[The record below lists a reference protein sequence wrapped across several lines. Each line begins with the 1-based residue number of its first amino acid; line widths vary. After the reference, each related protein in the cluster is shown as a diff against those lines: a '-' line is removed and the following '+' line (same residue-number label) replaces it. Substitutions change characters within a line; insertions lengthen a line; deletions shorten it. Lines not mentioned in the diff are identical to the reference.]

1 MIWIWIWIWIYI
13 KKIIIYKYNVS
24 CRVQSLKQINNI
36 NRKRTNIYCHS
47 LWFIPI
53 LLFFINRHQDLISLF
68 TPLINSTTTN
78 NNNFIVLFLKL
89 IIYIISFIF
98 SETWVYT
105 EIKQY
110 VQIYLN
116 IWLESVKLGENKK
129 VRFF

>member
-1 MIWIWIWIWIYI
+1 
-13 KKIIIYKYNVS
+13 
-24 CRVQSLKQINNI
+24 
-36 NRKRTNIYCHS
+36 
-47 LWFIPI
+47 
-53 LLFFINRHQDLISLF
+53 
-68 TPLINSTTTN
+68 LINSTTTI

-116 IWLESVKLGENKK
+116 I
-129 VRFF
+129 